1 MALSN
6 FNHRQTDQRKQR
18 EKDNLRH
25 EVSAG
30 QEFLSR
36 LHKSKLNES
45 KEELEVRQKQAE
57 QVMDG
62 FLTGMRQKNEVKKL
76 EELLDK
82 EDYATTEAHQKQM
95 ELALR
100 KRDIQRKNEVRKAQS
115 INRRMMHDLRSLDKE
130 KLDEK
135 VIGKVGISQ

>member
-1 MALSN
+1 
-6 FNHRQTDQRKQR
+6 
-18 EKDNLRH
+18 
-25 EVSAG
+25 
-30 QEFLSR
+30 

-45 KEELEVRQKQAE
+45 KEELEVRQKQVE

-62 FLTGMRQKNEVKKL
+62 FLTGMRQRDEVKKL

-100 KRDIQRKNEVRKAQS
+100 KRDIKRKNELRKAQS

-135 VIGKVGISQ
+135 VIGKVGISK